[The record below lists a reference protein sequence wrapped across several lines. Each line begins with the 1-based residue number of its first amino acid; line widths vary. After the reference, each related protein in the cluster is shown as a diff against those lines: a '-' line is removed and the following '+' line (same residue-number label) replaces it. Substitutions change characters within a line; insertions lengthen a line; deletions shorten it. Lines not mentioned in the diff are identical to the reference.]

1 MSTNQPSRQPQSEPL
16 TLLVAVAVVFLVCT
30 ATVYVLYQHPSLT
43 APAGV
48 GVGLLG
54 VLVPLVIAA
63 LRRR

>member
-1 MSTNQPSRQPQSEPL
+1 VTVVVL
-16 TLLVAVAVVFLVCT
+16 TVVVVLLVCS
-30 ATVYVLYQHPSLT
+30 ATVYVLYQHPALT

-54 VLVPLVIAA
+54 VLVPLAIAA